1 MNDNYS
7 DVIGYGS
14 KEKKLKPL
22 QEKVN
27 SCFES
32 LVFSQEELEKVTGEV
47 QSQLGNIKEARN
59 KLVVELFT
67 NNSIQETFT
76 FSLDRDIDQ
85 SLQALIMRLL
95 PLATNYSNVVSWCEE
110 IDRTDGQQGTT
121 TGCWS
126 ASWSRAWPGTS

>member
-27 SCFES
+27 SGFES
-32 LVFSQEELEKVTGEV
+32 LVSSQEELEKVTGEV

-67 NNSIQETFT
+67 NNSSQDYETIT
-76 FSLDRDIDQ
+76 
-85 SLQALIMRLL
+85 
-95 PLATNYSNVVSWCEE
+95 VVEKAEE
-110 IDRTDGQQGTT
+110 
-121 TGCWS
+121 S
-126 ASWSRAWPGTS
+126 

>member
-1 MNDNYS
+1 MFNNPTLNGDIIEEDPESEVNENYS

-67 NNSIQETFT
+67 NNSSQDYETIT
-76 FSLDRDIDQ
+76 
-85 SLQALIMRLL
+85 
-95 PLATNYSNVVSWCEE
+95 VVEKAEE
-110 IDRTDGQQGTT
+110 
-121 TGCWS
+121 S
-126 ASWSRAWPGTS
+126 